1 VDLSVRLAGIRLEHP
16 LMNAAGTCRLV
27 EEARKLARAPTAAI
41 MIGSIAVNPR
51 PGNSGEVFWSSPG
64 FSLNSMGMPNPGADY
79 YRQHLPE
86 IIALANQ
93 ANKPIFVSVAG
104 FFASEY
110 VMLTALA
117 FSYGA
122 ALVELNLSCPNVWE
136 AGQQERIACFDP
148 SYTAEI
154 LNAVERQVGPRARV
168 AVKLSPFSD
177 PSMLLTIAKVIG
189 DSKLIK
195 VVTTSNTF
203 PNAFCF
209 NEQGKSR
216 IVAGNGLAGLA
227 GPALKAITLGQ
238 LIQLRQLL
246 PERIQLIG
254 VGGIAQPQ
262 DILDCQ
268 RAGATAV
275 QIATDYLV
283 RGERAFVSLLEGLIK
298 LSFD

>member
-1 VDLSVRLAGIRLEHP
+1 MDLSVNLAGLRLEHP

-27 EEARKLARAPTAAI
+27 EEARKLILAPTAAV
-41 MIGSIAVNPR
+41 MIGSITAKPR
-51 PGNSGEVFWSSPG
+51 PGNSGEVFWPTSG
-64 FSLNSMGMPNPGADY
+64 LSLNSMGMPNPGADY

-86 IIALANQ
+86 MIALANQ

-104 FFASEY
+104 FSAPEY

-117 FSYGA
+117 FSCGA

-136 AGQQERIACFDP
+136 AGQQERIACFNP

-154 LNAVERQVGPRARV
+154 LNAVERQVGPRARI

-177 PSMLLTIAKVIG
+177 PSMLLTIAKIIG
-189 DSKLIK
+189 DSKLVK

-203 PNAFCF
+203 PNALCLD
-209 NEQGKSR
+209 EQGRPR
-216 IVAGNGLAGLA
+216 IATGDGLAGLA
-227 GPALKAITLGQ
+227 GAALKPIALGQ
-238 LIQLRQLL
+238 VKQLRQLL

-254 VGGIAQPQ
+254 VGGITQPQ
-262 DILDCQ
+262 DILNCQ

-283 RGERAFVSLLEGLIK
+283 RGERAFVSLLEGLIN
-298 LSFD
+298 LSPD

>member
-1 VDLSVRLAGIRLEHP
+1 MDLSVNLAGLRLEHP

-41 MIGSIAVNPR
+41 MIGSITVESR
-51 PGNSGEVFWSSPG
+51 PGNSGEVFWSNPG

-93 ANKPIFVSVAG
+93 VNKPIFVSVAG
-104 FFASEY
+104 FSAPEY
-110 VMLTALA
+110 VQLTALA
-117 FSYGA
+117 FSCGA

-136 AGQQERIACFDP
+136 AGQQESIACFNP
-148 SYTAEI
+148 SLTTKI

-177 PSMLLTIAKVIG
+177 PSMLLVIAKVIS
-189 DSKLIK
+189 DSKVVKI
-195 VVTTSNTF
+195 VTTSNTF

-209 NEQGKSR
+209 DEQDKPR
-216 IVAGNGLAGLA
+216 IAAGNGLAGLA

-238 LIQLRQLL
+238 LVQLRQLL
-246 PERIQLIG
+246 PERIQFVG
-254 VGGIAQPQ
+254 VGGITQSQ

-283 RGERAFVSLLEGLIK
+283 RGERAFVSLLEGLVK
-298 LSFD
+298 LSPD